1 MKKTVS
7 LLTAVAACAAI
18 AAPATKPAAK
28 TVPMVRAERDSAV
41 YKVGEKI
48 KFVVTDAGEKVFYT
62 VNNGRF
68 TTPEALLKDNEIN
81 VDAKEPGFVLVTL
94 KLGKDAKGKDI
105 VTYGGAAIEPE
116 KIVPGTKRPADF
128 EKFWQDEV
136 ANMRKSELEVVKKT
150 PIDAKYLPEGF
161 TGYDVE
167 IRRGDVT
174 ATGYLVIPPGGKG
187 TLGAVINFNGASK
200 VSSELPVAI
209 GVAKRFKAI
218 SFNLNFHGLKNVNL
232 TRVRNRAEEAKMR
245 PAVKNYQFNN
255 GDDRQAYAMRKIFLR
270 TVLSADYLRTLPE
283 FDGKNLIASGGS
295 LGGCQAI
302 VCAALVPEVVY
313 CVSNA
318 TAMCDHF
325 GKDAGHLPGWPNL
338 FERNPA
344 AVKAAAY
351 FDVVNF
357 APMVKCPVI
366 MGVGFIDVTCPPAT
380 TYAAYNVLGTTD
392 KKMFHSITGGHGNVL
407 DRKRDKGVFSFGNV
421 ETQRFLRNAK
431 KK

>member
-1 MKKTVS
+1 MIKKTVS

-18 AAPATKPAAK
+18 AAPAPQPA
-28 TVPMVRAERDSAV
+28 TMVRAERDSAV
-41 YKVGEKI
+41 YNVGEKI
-48 KFVVTDAGEKVFYT
+48 KFVVTGADETVTYT
-62 VNNGRF
+62 VNNGRY
-68 TTPEALLKDNEIN
+68 TTPDTKLNGNEIN
-81 VDAKEPGFVLVTL
+81 VDAKEPGFILVTL
-94 KLGKDAKGKDI
+94 KLGKDDKGRDI

-116 KIVPGTKRPADF
+116 KILPGTKRPDDF

-150 PIDAKYLPEGF
+150 PIEAKYLPEGF

-167 IRRGDVT
+167 VRRGDVT
-174 ATGYLVIPPGGKG
+174 VTGYLVIPPGEKG
-187 TLGAVINFNGASK
+187 SLGAVINFNGASK
-200 VSSELPVAI
+200 VSAELPVAI

-232 TRVRNRAEEAKMR
+232 TRVRNRAAEAEMR
-245 PAVKNYQFNN
+245 PAVKHYQFNN

-302 VCAALVPEVVY
+302 VCAALVTEVVY

-380 TYAAYNVLGTTD
+380 TYAAYNVLGTAD

-421 ETQRFLRNAK
+421 ETQRFLRKAQK
-431 KK
+431 K